1 MAADRTAVT
10 RYSGMAAFL
19 GVGLACTAA
28 VPVVAS
34 SDRLWLFLLVSVLDV
49 AGAGWLLRRVPRG
62 DRLPYGLLLVGA
74 VWMVASN
81 VTSLSGVTASVAD
94 LVLAVGNLHMLAAA
108 VALVLRRGR
117 NDIGGLIDAAV
128 AAIVAAALIW
138 TLLLQPVL
146 DEAGV
151 DLLLQA
157 SLLATVLLL
166 SGVLGM
172 LIRVLHTSRPRPV
185 PLLLLAAAV
194 LTDLIASVAA
204 IFVTGTVTAQT
215 SGYHE
220 MIFMVSYVLLGLAV
234 LHPAAPLIARPGP
247 VPPDRLRTARVMLL
261 TAAVT
266 VVPTVSGI
274 REILDIQGDAALLTV
289 GNLLI
294 VGLVAFRVARL
305 GRQREEAEQ
314 QLRHQATHDL
324 LTGLPNRAE
333 LWHHLDAALAAEQR
347 AGRPSVVLLFCD
359 LNGFKQ
365 VNDRLGHL
373 AGDDLLT
380 EVAARLR
387 TAGAFTARYGG
398 DEFVLLCDDPDQAAA
413 ARRLTAHLHRAL
425 TPPILVAGEHVRVG
439 ASIGAVLSDTTLDAD
454 ELIRR
459 ADEAMYTEKATR
471 RAA

>member
-1 MAADRTAVT
+1 VT
-10 RYSGMAAFL
+10 RFSGMAAFL
-19 GVGLACTAA
+19 AVAIACTAA
-28 VPVVAS
+28 MPVVPPAG
-34 SDRLWLFLLVSVLDV
+34 RPGLFLLVSVFDI
-49 AGAGWLLRRVPRG
+49 AAAAWLLRRVPRG
-62 DRLPYGLLLVGA
+62 DRLPFVLLLLGA
-74 VWMVASN
+74 VWLVAN
-81 VTSLSGVTASVAD
+81 TVTSLAGGAAAVAAAD
-94 LVLAVGNLHMLAAA
+94 VVLAVANLHLLAAA

-117 NDIGGLIDAAV
+117 NDIGGLLDAGV
-128 AAIVAAALIW
+128 AAIVVAALLW
-138 TLLLQPVL
+138 TVLLQPEL
-146 DEAGV
+146 DTAGV
-151 DLLLQA
+151 EVGLQI

-185 PLLLLAAAV
+185 PLVLLAAAV
-194 LTDLIASVAA
+194 LADLIGSVAA
-204 IFVTGTVTAQT
+204 ILATGTVTAHT
-215 SGYHE
+215 SALHE
-220 MIFMVSYVLLGLAV
+220 MIFMVSYALLGLAL
-234 LHPAAPLIARPGP
+234 LHPGAARMARPGP
-247 VPPDRLRTARVMLL
+247 VPPDRLFTGRVVLL

-274 REILDIQGDAALLTV
+274 REILGVHGDAALLTV
-289 GNLLI
+289 GNVLI
-294 VGLVAFRVARL
+294 VALVVFQVARL
-305 GRQREEAEQ
+305 GRQRDQAERR
-314 QLRHQATHDL
+314 LRHQASHDL

-333 LWHHLDAALAAEQR
+333 LWRHLDAALAAEQR

-373 AGDDLLT
+373 AGDRLLT

-387 TAGAFTARYGG
+387 GVGAFTARYGG

-413 ARRLTAHLHRAL
+413 ARRLTSHLHAAL
-425 TPPILVAGEHVRVG
+425 AAPIPLAGEQVRVG

-459 ADEAMYTEKATR
+459 ADQAMYAEKGNR